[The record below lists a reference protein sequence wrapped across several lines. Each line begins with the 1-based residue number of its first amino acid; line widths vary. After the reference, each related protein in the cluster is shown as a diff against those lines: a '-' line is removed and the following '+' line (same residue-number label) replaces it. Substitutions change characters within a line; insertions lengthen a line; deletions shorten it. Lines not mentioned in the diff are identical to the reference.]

1 MSAVSKAVRPGSSYQ
16 TLTLE
21 ETRRDVG
28 LWSGWSMR
36 KQPVKVDL
44 LNLCLLGPFCSRGPQ
59 PPTCDWEPMGKNS
72 KTDRMARK
80 QLPLGIRGATVDL
93 RSIPPTWAVP
103 AQKEAGGR
111 FPGALSRLNKP
122 SAVEPGAQ
130 GSAGQTSK
138 LASAPGGVCM
148 FTLGWVHASGS

>member
-1 MSAVSKAVRPGSSYQ
+1 
-16 TLTLE
+16 
-21 ETRRDVG
+21 
-28 LWSGWSMR
+28 MR

-93 RSIPPTWAVP
+93 RSIP
-103 AQKEAGGR
+103 Q
-111 FPGALSRLNKP
+111 PGLSLLRKKQ
-122 SAVEPGAQ
+122 VV
-130 GSAGQTSK
+130 GS
-138 LASAPGGVCM
+138 
-148 FTLGWVHASGS
+148 LGP